1 MFLPIKNAFDN
12 KVVDCKKYYYNS
24 KNINLKKINIKINIK
39 INKYINKSRIFFSYY
54 YKLKNIN

>member
-1 MFLPIKNAFDN
+1 MFLPIKNAFNN

-39 INKYINKSRIFFSYY
+39 INK
-54 YKLKNIN
+54 